1 MVLKSL
7 LLKNFPQ
14 IMVLFIFN
22 INTSHFQSVL
32 RTGRHLIVKGD
43 CQPQR

>member
-1 MVLKSL
+1 MVFKSL
-7 LLKNFPQ
+7 LLKNFPL

-32 RTGRHLIVKGD
+32 QTGHLIVKGES
-43 CQPQR
+43 QPQW